1 MKFLHFAIA
10 ITFLFYL
17 SNLNAQTWVASEQ
30 SHFGID
36 GFGTVN
42 SDLLTAQQLETA
54 YVWEASDFQSANI
67 CWNRTLS
74 PSGGQFKWESI
85 ENTQGT
91 YNWSK
96 SDAFVKT
103 VQQYN
108 INLLVLVHPFTHW
121 DQPSKRDI
129 DYDKPN
135 DMTVF
140 KKFIAKMVER
150 YDNDGIDDMPGL
162 LYPIKY
168 YEIGNEPEGP
178 TFGDSPGTYNDFM
191 TTLKAAR
198 DTAKAVYPDVKILIG
213 GAAPIYDFQG
223 AVSNNLDTFWK
234 GALNRAIVADYFDI
248 FNFHYFVGQYTA
260 DISDYVDYWK
270 QLLNNYGLSEKEI
283 WLTET
288 GSYSGTATFYDGSV
302 WPSQTTEYQAS
313 WWIKHSSYSLAN
325 GVSKLFD
332 MYYYSDQ
339 TGWANAV
346 SFVEIDK
353 TTKKAIYYA
362 QKLIAE
368 KIDAYSSVAQ
378 NAYAS
383 SGQNQTSGNFKFTVE
398 NKPIYILWNDQGGNA
413 TLSGLNSDKVR
424 IIKTVPN
431 LNGNG
436 DVVLDGSGNP
446 AFDTT
451 ETDVSGGQVTI
462 TLTSVPVYVE
472 EISSAPTAPNTPT
485 LKYPANNQ
493 NNLPVQLNLIWNK
506 QENSDNY
513 DCQIAADSNFSQ
525 ILFDNTAV
533 IDTFKQV
540 TTLEHGKKY
549 YWKVRANN
557 SGGPSEWS
565 DTYNFITLLPSPT
578 QLTAQTDMPNG
589 VILTWLDNSN
599 GEAGFIVERK
609 LDNNNFSVIDTVQS
623 NDTSYVD
630 SSVSEGHHYYYKI
643 KSFTHNCESEYSNEV
658 SVILTNVEETEL
670 PTEYSLS
677 QNYPNPFN
685 PETRISYQVP
695 SECKITLKIFDI
707 LGREI
712 ITLVNEEK
720 PAGKYSVDFNA
731 SNLASGIYYY
741 RIQAGGYTDIKKCLL
756 LK

>member
-1 MKFLHFAIA
+1 MKILRFAIVM
-10 ITFLFYL
+10 IFLFYVI
-17 SNLNAQTWVASEQ
+17 NLNAQTWVASEQ

-36 GFGTVN
+36 GFGTIN
-42 SDLLTAQQLETA
+42 SDLLTSQQLDTA
-54 YVWEASDFQSANI
+54 YIWEASDLKSANI

-103 VQQYN
+103 AQQYN
-108 INLLVLVHPFTHW
+108 INLLVLVHPFVHW
-121 DQPSKRDI
+121 DQPSKKDI

-178 TFGDSPGTYNDFM
+178 TFGDSPDTYNDFM

-198 DTAKAVYPDVKILIG
+198 DTAKVVYPDVNIVIG
-213 GAAPIYDFQG
+213 GAAPIYDSQG
-223 AVSNNLDTFWK
+223 AVSDNLDTFWK
-234 GALNRAIVADYFDI
+234 GALNRANVADYFDI
-248 FNFHYFVGQYTA
+248 FNFNFHYFVGQYTA
-260 DISDYVDYWK
+260 DISDYISYWN
-270 QLLNNYGLSEKEI
+270 QLLSTYGLSEKEI

-353 TTKKAIYYA
+353 TTKKAIFYA

-368 KIDAYSSVAQ
+368 KIDVYSSVVQ

-383 SGQNQTSGNFKFTVE
+383 SGQNKTSGNFKFMVNE
-398 NKPIYILWNDQGGNA
+398 KPIYILWNDQGGNA
-413 TLSGLNSDKVR
+413 TLTGLTADKVR
-424 IIKTVPN
+424 ITSTVPN
-431 LNGNG
+431 LDSDG

-446 AFDTT
+446 TFDTT
-451 ETDVSGGQVTI
+451 EADVSGGQTTI
-462 TLTSVPVYVE
+462 TLSTVPVYVE
-472 EISSAPTAPNTPT
+472 EIISAPSAPILASPSNGTIGIDMNPSLSWNTATGISSYR
-485 LKYPANNQ
+485 L
-493 NNLPVQLNLIWNK
+493 
-506 QENSDNY
+506 
-513 DCQIAADSNFSQ
+513 QIA
-525 ILFDNTAV
+525 
-533 IDTFKQV
+533 K
-540 TTLEHGKKY
+540 
-549 YWKVRANN
+549 
-557 SGGPSEWS
+557 
-565 DTYNFITLLPSPT
+565 
-578 QLTAQTDMPNG
+578 
-589 VILTWLDNSN
+589 
-599 GEAGFIVERK
+599 
-609 LDNNNFSVIDTVQS
+609 
-623 NDTSYVD
+623 D
-630 SSVSEGHHYYYKI
+630 SSFLIIVYDDL
-643 KSFTHNCESEYSNEV
+643 
-658 SVILTNVEETEL
+658 ILPLKLQQKVK
-670 PTEYSLS
+670 
-677 QNYPNPFN
+677 QPF
-685 PETRISYQVP
+685 
-695 SECKITLKIFDI
+695 C
-707 LGREI
+707 
-712 ITLVNEEK
+712 
-720 PAGKYSVDFNA
+720 
-731 SNLASGIYYY
+731 
-741 RIQAGGYTDIKKCLL
+741 
-756 LK
+756 